1 MAAFYG
7 NSNAQA
13 SMYGT
18 AGAFPSNSGGGKYV
32 TFFTDTISSVE
43 VPRAGRRD
51 EFLDFN
57 ARCVSFMEKEI
68 PEQTVEYDLWCQQ
81 SKKSIEL
88 QKVRKCTSGIGEQ
101 CVSAECR
108 LSLKCMQMVKQKL
121 LMANAKL
128 TESLEKAYDVMTASG
143 SRRMEPLEEYVPEI
157 MGAMEQIIGRTD
169 GIIVGQGFP
178 LTPEEIT
185 QNKRMFDS
193 ISKNRHHQVGGL
205 LFPIQLSNF
214 LNQRSKRT
222 EEDRLTIVT
231 SKSEY
236 YGLTSV
242 PVSKWFGLACVL
254 ERIDVEQKRPTKENG
269 QVLLSCHE
277 TAALIKWFLRPSE
290 NVKTYFSLTLGYT
303 DPMED
308 TGTVGQKKC
317 DGGEDNL
324 SNEGNSQINFNLG
337 DTTLKALMMHNKF
350 MKTNLYRSNNLAITE
365 ADLRDSDDISAT
377 VTPPPRILVKD
388 TPKRLK
394 GLTGKKKQQ
403 LAVANKTRRKK
414 LLLTQ
419 QGTTTTT
426 TIPETDVEDGTDSG
440 HDQQPLQGSRKRKRP
455 VAVVESELEDNN
467 DDDDDE
473 CEAAPPPRKS
483 SASSQQQDIGR
494 DDEFSE

>member
-7 NSNAQA
+7 NSAAAAQA
-13 SMYGT
+13 SMYGA
-18 AGAFPSNSGGGKYV
+18 AGAFTSNSNGKYV
-32 TFFTDTISSVE
+32 TFFTDNISSVE

-68 PEQTVEYDLWCQQ
+68 PEKTVEYDRWCQQ

-128 TESLEKAYDVMTASG
+128 NESINKAYDVITQHG
-143 SRRMEPLEEYVPEI
+143 SRKLKPSEVMRAL
-157 MGAMEQIIGRTD
+157 EQIIGQTD

-178 LTPEEIT
+178 LTPEEVT

-193 ISKNRHHQVGGL
+193 ISKNKHHQVGGL

-236 YGLTSV
+236 YGLTTV
-242 PVSKWFGLACVL
+242 PVTKWFGLACVL
-254 ERIDVEQKRPTKENG
+254 ERIDVEQKRATKENG

-277 TAALIKWFLRPSE
+277 TMALIKWFLKPSE
-290 NVKTYFSLTLGYT
+290 NVRTYFSLTLGYT
-303 DPMED
+303 DPMEE
-308 TGTVGQKKC
+308 GG
-317 DGGEDNL
+317 DGGAQSSETVDDNL
-324 SNEGNSQINFNLG
+324 SAEGNSQINFNLG

-365 ADLRDSDDISAT
+365 ADLRDSDDITAT
-377 VTPPPRILVKD
+377 IVPPVILKD

-403 LAVANKTRRKK
+403 LAALTKK
-414 LLLTQ
+414 HGKKLLTQ
-419 QGTTTTT
+419 QIT
-426 TIPETDVEDGTDSG
+426 TIPETDVEDGADSV
-440 HDQQPLQGSRKRKRP
+440 HEEQEEQQQQQGSRKRKRP
-455 VAVVESELEDNN
+455 VAVVESDIEDNN
-467 DDDDDE
+467 DDDGDDGE
-473 CEAAPPPRKS
+473 CEAPPPS
-483 SASSQQQDIGR
+483 SIIGACKR
-494 DDEFSE
+494 VVMSEKMTSRP

>member
-7 NSNAQA
+7 NSTVQA
-13 SMYGT
+13 SMYGA
-18 AGAFPSNSGGGKYV
+18 AGAFPPNSGGGGKYV
-32 TFFTDTISSVE
+32 TFFTDKISSVE

-68 PEQTVEYDLWCQQ
+68 PEKTVEYDLWCQQ

-128 TESLEKAYDVMTASG
+128 KESIDKAYDVITQQG
-143 SRRMEPLEEYVPEI
+143 SRKLKPSEVMRAL
-157 MGAMEQIIGRTD
+157 EQIIGRTD

-193 ISKNRHHQVGGL
+193 ISKNKHHQVGGL

-236 YGLTSV
+236 YGLTTV
-242 PVSKWFGLACVL
+242 PVTKWFGLACVL
-254 ERIDVEQKRPTKENG
+254 ERIDVEQKRATKENG

-277 TAALIKWFLRPSE
+277 TMALIKWFLKPSE
-290 NVKTYFSLTLGYT
+290 NVRTYFSLTLGYI
-303 DPMED
+303 DPMEE
-308 TGTVGQKKC
+308 GG
-317 DGGEDNL
+317 DGGAQSSETVDDNL
-324 SNEGNSQINFNLG
+324 SAEGNSQINFNLG

-365 ADLRDSDDISAT
+365 ADLRDSDDITAT
-377 VTPPPRILVKD
+377 ITPPPLPNILVKD

-414 LLLTQ
+414 LLLSQ
-419 QGTTTTT
+419 QPA
-426 TIPETDVEDGTDSG
+426 IPETDVEDGADSG
-440 HDQQPLQGSRKRKRP
+440 HDQRPLQGSRKRKRP
-455 VAVVESELEDNN
+455 VAVVESELEDDND

-473 CEAAPPPRKS
+473 CEIAPPPRKS
-483 SASSQQQDIGR
+483 SSSSQQQHIGR

>member
-7 NSNAQA
+7 NSTAQA
-13 SMYGT
+13 SMYGA
-18 AGAFPSNSGGGKYV
+18 AGAFPLNSGGGGKYV
-32 TFFTDTISSVE
+32 TFFTDNISSVE

-68 PEQTVEYDLWCQQ
+68 PEKTVEYDLWCQQ

-128 TESLEKAYDVMTASG
+128 KESIDKAYDVITQQG
-143 SRRMEPLEEYVPEI
+143 SRKLKPSEVMRAL
-157 MGAMEQIIGRTD
+157 EQIIGRTD

-193 ISKNRHHQVGGL
+193 ISKNKHHQVGGL

-236 YGLTSV
+236 YGLTTV
-242 PVSKWFGLACVL
+242 PVTKWFGLACVL
-254 ERIDVEQKRPTKENG
+254 ERIDVEQKRATKENG
-269 QVLLSCHE
+269 QVLLSSHE
-277 TAALIKWFLRPSE
+277 TTALIKWFLKPSE
-290 NVKTYFSLTLGYT
+290 NVRTYFSLTLGYT
-303 DPMED
+303 DPMEE
-308 TGTVGQKKC
+308 GG
-317 DGGEDNL
+317 DGGAQSSETVDDNL
-324 SNEGNSQINFNLG
+324 SAEGNSQINFNLG

-365 ADLRDSDDISAT
+365 ADLRDSDDITAT
-377 VTPPPRILVKD
+377 ITPPPRPNILVKD

-394 GLTGKKKQQ
+394 GLTAKKKQQ
-403 LAVANKTRRKK
+403 LAAENKTRRKT
-414 LLLTQ
+414 LLLPQ
-419 QGTTTTT
+419 QH
-426 TIPETDVEDGTDSG
+426 TIPETDVEDGADSG
-440 HDQQPLQGSRKRKRP
+440 HDQRPVQGSRKRKRP

-467 DDDDDE
+467 DDDDDDE
-473 CEAAPPPRKS
+473 CEIAPPPRKS
-483 SASSQQQDIGR
+483 SSSSQQQDIGR

>member
-7 NSNAQA
+7 NSTAAAQA
-13 SMYGT
+13 SMYGA
-18 AGAFPSNSGGGKYV
+18 AGAFPSNSNGKYV
-32 TFFTDTISSVE
+32 TFFTDNISSVE

-51 EFLDFN
+51 GFLVFN

-68 PEQTVEYDLWCQQ
+68 PEKTVEYDLWCQQ

-128 TESLEKAYDVMTASG
+128 NESIDKAYNVITQQG
-143 SRRMEPLEEYVPEI
+143 SRKLKPSEVMRALE
-157 MGAMEQIIGRTD
+157 Q
-169 GIIVGQGFP
+169 IIVGQGFP
-178 LTPEEIT
+178 LTPEEVT

-193 ISKNRHHQVGGL
+193 ISKNKHHQVGGL

-236 YGLTSV
+236 YGLTTV
-242 PVSKWFGLACVL
+242 PVTKWFGLACVL
-254 ERIDVEQKRPTKENG
+254 ERIDVEQKRATKENG

-277 TAALIKWFLRPSE
+277 TTALIKWFLKPSE
-290 NVKTYFSLTLGYT
+290 NVRTYFSLTLGYI
-303 DPMED
+303 DPMEEGGD
-308 TGTVGQKKC
+308 GTAQSSEAV
-317 DGGEDNL
+317 DDNL
-324 SNEGNSQINFNLG
+324 SAEGNSQINFNLG

-365 ADLRDSDDISAT
+365 ADLRDSDDITAT
-377 VTPPPRILVKD
+377 IVPPVIVKD
-388 TPKRLK
+388 TPRRLK

-403 LAVANKTRRKK
+403 LSALSKTHRKK
-414 LLLTQ
+414 LLTQ
-419 QGTTTTT
+419 QIT
-426 TIPETDVEDGTDSG
+426 TIPETDVEDGSDIV
-440 HDQQPLQGSRKRKRP
+440 HEEQEEQHQPQQGSRKRKRP
-455 VAVVESELEDNN
+455 VAVVESDIEDNN
-467 DDDDDE
+467 DDDGDDDE
-473 CEAAPPPRKS
+473 SEVPPPPRKS
-483 SASSQQQDIGR
+483 SRNIGR